1 MATSVGYLVIDSIN
15 CQGLALDGDLDVLA
29 GLNGV
34 PGGSAPGGNGR
45 RSPALV
51 AGPELN
57 AGGMRLRNGSR
68 PGYVPV
74 TLPWHEQP
82 EVLLLIRSPGIDG

>member
-34 PGGSAPGGNGR
+34 PGGSAPGGKR
-45 RSPALV
+45 AEVTCP
-51 AGPELN
+51 
-57 AGGMRLRNGSR
+57 GSR
-68 PGYVPV
+68 P
-74 TLPWHEQP
+74 
-82 EVLLLIRSPGIDG
+82 